1 MTRRILYGLLF
12 VSVLFSSAQAKPI
25 LIAVELADRAD
36 IGRWLKLDHPTFE
49 YVLGTAIAEVDDAEV
64 GGLARDGFRVQIVDE
79 SAWDAKYFLA
89 ELAPE
94 VKQQVPGKVLWQ
106 RGETCLIELLPERAA
121 DLLKLRVLLQPLRKE
136 VLPARYWERLLTK
149 YVSFR
154 VVGRDPFIQGLV
166 DEVSTDSLTAYIQR
180 LEDFDSRLMLGDSS
194 YAASAWLSE
203 KMTDWGYAV
212 EFDSFYTTGSGY
224 MGGWPGSG
232 YERNVVATATGT
244 LDPSKI
250 FIIGGH
256 FDSIVWSDTA
266 LARID
271 APGADDNASGTVGA
285 LEAARVMSG
294 HSWDATMRFVGWAA
308 EETGL
313 WGSNHYADRADSL
326 EWDIGGVVNLD
337 MIGFMDDP
345 ALDCRVQVKDQS
357 SFWLADLFRQAAEV
371 YAPNLLTYRVYGTGG
386 SDWWSFARLG
396 FSAIG
401 GAERAGSYFNPYYH
415 STGDVIET
423 LSPELY
429 TAITKASV
437 AAFAMLGLFPAAVE
451 DVDVRDVGD
460 GDRLVVTWAANS
472 EADVTG
478 YTLRWGRASEA
489 YTDSHYVSGVS
500 TTADTLAGFMTDSTY
515 YFTVRALDTDGYQ
528 SFVATEVVGVPRVS
542 PEPPVDVAAIPI
554 QSGIRVHWPPN
565 LELDLA
571 GYRVYR
577 RMNASVIYDTLTVGI
592 LPDTAITDFPLDG
605 ANKYYYAVQALDVE
619 GNGSALSEEAY
630 GRPITL
636 DQGIVLVDET
646 RNHATLP
653 DSVQDE
659 FYAYVM
665 AGSQYA
671 EYDYSPS
678 AQPPLL
684 ADLGPYSTVVWHAD
698 DYQEPLASLAVAD
711 LQTYL
716 DAGGNLWFMGW
727 QPTANLDGA
736 ADYPYSFG
744 SGDFIYDYA
753 GVSTVD
759 VSSSSD
765 SLRGA
770 FGLLGYPDIAVDP
783 EKAPVTP
790 WGGTM
795 RYVESFQPLPVA
807 EEIYTIDMKN
817 NGSSFEGLV
826 CGVRYVGEDFKV
838 VYLGFPLYYM
848 DREQARMLAHK
859 VLNDF
864 GEPLG
869 AADDNHHGGVHVPR
883 LALDANV
890 PNPFSEQTVI
900 SYRIPEPGVVT
911 LGLYDPA
918 GRLVRTLEHRRLP
931 AGPHQVVWN
940 GTGEGGASVSPGI
953 YFYRLTFDGSSAV
966 RRMTYTK

>member
-1 MTRRILYGLLF
+1 MTRRVLYSFLF
-12 VSVLFSSAQAKPI
+12 VSVLFSYAQAKPV

-36 IGRWLKLDHPTFE
+36 IRRWLGLSHPTFE
-49 YVLGTAIAEVDDAEV
+49 HVLETAIAEVDDAEV
-64 GGLARDGFRVQIVDE
+64 AGLVRGGFTVQVVDE
-79 SAWDAKYFLA
+79 SPWSGKYFLT
-89 ELAPE
+89 ELTPE
-94 VKQQVPGKVLWQ
+94 LKQQVPGTILWQ
-106 RGETCLIELLPERAA
+106 RGEACLIEVTPQRAA
-121 DLLKLRVLLQPLRKE
+121 DLLKLRVLLQPLKRE
-136 VLPARYWERLLTK
+136 ALPARYWQRLLTK

-154 VVGRDPFIQGLV
+154 AIGWDPFIQSLV
-166 DEVSTDSLTAYIQR
+166 DEVNTDSLTAYIQR
-180 LEDFDSRLMLGDSS
+180 LQDFGSRLMLGDSS

-203 KMTDWGYAV
+203 KMTEWGYAV

-232 YERNVVATATGT
+232 YERNVVGTATGT

-250 FIIGGH
+250 YVIGGH

-313 WGSNHYADRADSL
+313 WGSNHYANRADNL
-326 EWDIGGVVNLD
+326 GWDIGGVVNLD
-337 MIGFMDDP
+337 MIGFMDNS
-345 ALDCRVQVKDQS
+345 ALDCIVQVKDDT

-371 YAPNLLTYRVYGTGG
+371 YAPSLLTYRVYGSGG
-386 SDWWSFARLG
+386 SDWWPFARLG
-396 FSAIG
+396 FPAIG
-401 GAERAGSYFNPYYH
+401 GAERAGAYFNPYYH
-415 STGDVIET
+415 STDDVIET

-429 TAITKASV
+429 TDITKASV
-437 AAFAMLGLFPAAVE
+437 ATFAMLGLFPAAVE
-451 DVDVRDVGD
+451 DVVVRDVGD
-460 GDRLVVTWAANS
+460 GDGLVVTWSANS

-478 YTLRWGRASEA
+478 YKLLWGTASEA
-489 YTDSHYVSGVS
+489 YTDSHFVSGVT
-500 TTADTLAGFMTDSTY
+500 TTADSLTGFMTDSTY
-515 YFTVRALDTDGYQ
+515 YFVVHALDADGYQ
-528 SFVATEVVGVPRVS
+528 SFVATEVTGVPRVL
-542 PEPPVDVAAIPI
+542 PTAPVDVAATPI

-565 LELDLA
+565 PELDIT

-577 RMNASVIYDTLTVGI
+577 RTNETVTYDTLTAGI
-592 LPDTAITDFPLDG
+592 IQDTTLTDYPLDG
-605 ANKYYYAVQALDVE
+605 AHKYYYAVQAFDVA
-619 GNGSALSEEAY
+619 GNGGALSEEAY

-646 RNHATLP
+646 RNHQTLP

-659 FYAYVM
+659 FYGYVM
-665 AGSQYA
+665 AGSQYSEYEYGASA
-671 EYDYSPS
+671 E
-678 AQPPLL
+678 PPVL

-698 DYQEPLASLAVAD
+698 DFQEPLAWQSVGAIRD
-711 LQTYL
+711 YL
-716 DAGGNLWFMGW
+716 EAGGNLWFMGW
-727 QPTANLDGA
+727 QPTANLEGA
-736 ADYPYSFG
+736 EDYPYAFG
-744 SGDFIYDYA
+744 SGDFVYDYA
-753 GVSTVD
+753 KVSAVD

-765 SLRGA
+765 SLQGA
-770 FGLLGYPDIAVDP
+770 VGLLGYPDVAVDP
-783 EKAPVTP
+783 EKVPVAP

-795 RYVESFQPLPVA
+795 RYAESFVPLADA

-817 NGSSFEGLV
+817 DGSSFEGLV

-859 VLNDF
+859 VLSDF
-864 GEPLG
+864 SEPLG
-869 AADDNHHGGVHVPR
+869 AVEDDPYGGVHVHR
-883 LALDANV
+883 LALYANV

-911 LGLYDPA
+911 VGLYDPA
-918 GRLVRTLEHRRLP
+918 GRLVRTLAHQRQP
-931 AGPHQVVWN
+931 AGPHHVVWD
-940 GTGEGGASVSPGI
+940 GTDKRGVPVSAGI

-966 RRMTYTK
+966 RRMTFTK